1 MALVLNEEQ
10 VMLRDAAR
18 DFLSAQAPVEHLR
31 KLRDAGNDDAV
42 LVAVAGNSLPGCSVV
57 RETTQESTLA
67 ATLSATATATSRKCL
82 GSQIWPEN
90 AASTAAIAVAALEQ

>member
-1 MALVLNEEQ
+1 MRPHDGL
-10 VMLRDAAR
+10 AA
-18 DFLSAQAPVEHLR
+18 AG
-31 KLRDAGNDDAV
+31 DAGNDDAV

-67 ATLSATATATSRKCL
+67 ATLSATATATTRKCL